1 MQAILQ
7 LQKLS
12 KCYTQSWWK
21 KEEKWAVKD
30 FDLTIQPGESWGIIG
45 RNGAGKSTLLK
56 LIGGIT
62 APSSGQIIRRGT
74 LSSLIELGAGFHS
87 DLSGMENLR
96 FNATL
101 LGMGKGDF
109 ERRKDEIIAFAGLEK
124 VIYHPMRTYS
134 SGMIMRLGFS
144 MAAHVETDLV
154 LLDEVL
160 AVGDSFFQQKCTEKI
175 RGMQGQGRT
184 VIVVSHQ
191 SELIRRLCQKAAW
204 LENGL
209 LQQTGAAPEVLKQYL
224 GLGSTN
230 KGPSIAWE
238 CAIDKTGFTGADWKN
253 YPLQTGEK
261 ASLTL
266 HIWSDKVQEL
276 DLGININD
284 SDGRCLLHLSNRFHH
299 QNLLA
304 KQGQQSVEIVFDPH
318 LIPGNYSISLFL
330 RTDDTIQDWRQN
342 CLEMQ
347 VHGLVHGGYEN
358 PGELQG
364 PVLTEFEM
372 ISNTSKN

>member
-1 MQAILQ
+1 MQALLQ

-12 KCYTQSWWK
+12 KGYTQSWWG
-21 KEEKWAVKD
+21 KEVKWAVKD
-30 FDLTIQPGESWGIIG
+30 LDLTIQAGESWGIIG

-62 APSSGQIIRRGT
+62 TPSSGKIIRRGT
-74 LSSLIELGAGFHS
+74 MASLIELGAGFHS

-96 FNATL
+96 FNASL

-109 ERRKDEIIAFAGLEK
+109 ERCKDEIIAFAGLEE
-124 VIYHPMRTYS
+124 VIYHPIRTYS

-144 MAAHVETDLV
+144 MAAHVQTDLV

-175 RGMQGQGRT
+175 LGMQGQGRT
-184 VIVVSHQ
+184 VVVVSHQ

-204 LENGL
+204 LENGQ
-209 LQQTGAAPEVLKQYL
+209 LQQTGFAPEVLKQYL
-224 GLGSTN
+224 GLGSTS
-230 KGPSIAWE
+230 KGPSVAWE
-238 CAIDKTGFTGADWKN
+238 YPTEKTGFAGANWKN
-253 YPLQTGEK
+253 HPLQTGEK

-266 HIWSDKVQEL
+266 HIWSVKAQEL

-284 SDGRCLLHLSNRFHH
+284 SDGRCLLHFSNRFHH
-299 QNLLA
+299 QSLSA
-304 KQGQQSVEIVFDPH
+304 RQGLQTVEVVFDPH
-318 LIPGNYSISLFL
+318 LIPGTYSLSLFL

-347 VHGLVHGGYEN
+347 VQGLVHGGYEN

-364 PVLTEFEM
+364 PVLTEFE
-372 ISNTSKN
+372 ITLKD